1 MEHCNSKL
9 YASGDL
15 KDYKRVKQFEKEY
28 MGTFE
33 PIKKEY
39 MGTVEPRYTDD
50 SKHPILGDGQIH
62 DDALGFIYGAI
73 KKYGSDPIYYNDLK
87 KYISMMVERIGERNV

>member
-1 MEHCNSKL
+1 MEHFNDNL
-9 YASGDL
+9 YAAGDL
-15 KDYKRVKQFEKEY
+15 KEHKRVKQFEKEY
-28 MGTFE
+28 MGT
-33 PIKKEY
+33 
-39 MGTVEPRYTDD
+39 VEPRWTDD